1 MKGKKR
7 KAGESPMAVMRL
19 TGAMVVVAALFGL
32 LGGAQAQ
39 VGATGAWVLEPAA
52 GATSTTAY
60 TVIENPSMYEIYV
73 VSVTTDAAGAADVA
87 TGPPDAVKL
96 VPELSVPAYGQTEL
110 KPGGVHIRLKDLK
123 KPLKEGD
130 SVELALTKD
139 GGATIKVTAP
149 VKKG

>member
-1 MKGKKR
+1 MSMAASR
-7 KAGESPMAVMRL
+7 LAGLVAVML
-19 TGAMVVVAALFGL
+19 VLGALR
-32 LGGAQAQ
+32 GGAQAQ
-39 VGATGAWVLEPAA
+39 LSASGGWVLEPAA

-60 TVIENPSMYEIYV
+60 AVIENPTMYEIYV

-87 TGPPDAVKL
+87 TGSPEAAKP

-110 KPGGVHIRLKDLK
+110 KPGGVHIRLKDLTR
-123 KPLKEGD
+123 PLKAGD
-130 SVELALTKD
+130 SVELTLTTD

>member
-1 MKGKKR
+1 
-7 KAGESPMAVMRL
+7 MAVMRL
-19 TGAMVVVAALFGL
+19 TGAMVVVLALLGL
-32 LGGAQAQ
+32 VGGAQAQ

-52 GATSTTAY
+52 GATSTSAY
-60 TVIENPSMYEIYV
+60 AVIENPSMYQIYV
-73 VSVTTDAAGAADVA
+73 VSVTTDAAGGADVA
-87 TGPPDAVKL
+87 TGPPDAVKP

-130 SVELALTKD
+130 SVELTLTTD
-139 GGATIKVTAP
+139 GGVVIKVTAP